1 MTTVVSPPVAKECT
15 LVRDFGRNWIWLL
28 VRGGLAIVFG
38 VMAFRHP
45 LVAGLSLTL
54 LWGAYALA
62 EGVLALV
69 TASRVR
75 KAGRPIWPMILMGV
89 LGILAGVMT
98 FLAPGM
104 TAVALLLLIA
114 AWSVV
119 VGGLMI
125 VTAVRLRDEIEGEW
139 FLGLAGLLSVLFGVA
154 MCVFPGRGALAV
166 VWMIAG
172 YAIAFGLLLILF
184 SFRVRTLGKAV
195 ASAAAGGSA

>member
-1 MTTVVSPPVAKECT
+1 
-15 LVRDFGRNWIWLL
+15 LVRDFSRNWIWLL
-28 VRGGLAIVFG
+28 VRGVLAIVFG
-38 VMAFRHP
+38 VLAFRHP

-69 TASRVR
+69 TAYRVR
-75 KAGRPIWPMILMGV
+75 KAGQPIWPMILMGV
-89 LGILAGVMT
+89 LGILAGGMT
-98 FLAPGM
+98 FIAPGM

-139 FLGLAGLLSVLFGVA
+139 FLGLAGLVSVLFGIA
-154 MCVFPGRGALAV
+154 MCVAPGRGALAV

-172 YAIAFGLLLILF
+172 YAIVFGLLLILF
-184 SFRVRTLGKAV
+184 SFKVRALGKAV
-195 ASAAAGGSA
+195 ERAGAV

>member
-1 MTTVVSPPVAKECT
+1 MTSLAPTTVTKDCA
-15 LVRDFGRNWIWLL
+15 LVRDFGRNWIWILL
-28 VRGGLAIVFG
+28 RGVLAIVFG
-38 VMAFRHP
+38 IIAFRHP
-45 LVAGLSLTL
+45 IVAGLSLTL

-62 EGVLALV
+62 EGVVALV
-69 TASRVR
+69 TAFRVR
-75 KAGRPIWPMILMGV
+75 KAGHPIWPMVLMAV

-125 VTAVRLRDEIEGEW
+125 VTAIRIRDEIEGEW
-139 FLGLAGLLSVLFGVA
+139 FLGLAGLLSVVFGIA
-154 MCVFPGRGALAV
+154 MCVFPGKGAVAV

-172 YAIAFGLLLILF
+172 YAIAFGILMILF
-184 SFRVRTLGKAV
+184 SFKVRELGRVV
-195 ASAAAGGSA
+195 ESAPAA